1 MRATVIDCSDR
12 VKHEAECVPLSKAV
26 FLLQGLIPITTIFNE
41 YRRIIMGQQ
50 QLLLV
55 ILVTILVGIA
65 TVVAMNVFGGA
76 AEDANRD
83 AVRQDIMQGATTAQ
97 AIYARPVML
106 DGAGGD
112 FSDIPGDGTDAEK
125 LIRRLGMPITL
136 NGNEWSNA
144 NGTYAVS
151 NVEANSFRIT
161 GTPSSGGDNIV
172 AEVSYSTENGT
183 WDITWSPGNGSGGGD
198 GDGDG

>member
-1 MRATVIDCSDR
+1 
-12 VKHEAECVPLSKAV
+12 
-26 FLLQGLIPITTIFNE
+26 
-41 YRRIIMGQQ
+41 MGQQ

-83 AVRQDIMQGATTAQ
+83 MVRQDILQGATTAQ

-112 FSDIPGDGTDAEK
+112 FTEIPGNGTDAEK
-125 LIRRLGMPITL
+125 LISRLGMPITL
-136 NGNEWSNA
+136 EGDVWRNA
-144 NGTYAVS
+144 NGSYEVS
-151 NVEANSFRIT
+151 NVEENSFRIT
-161 GTPSSGGDNIV
+161 GTPSSGGEDIV
-172 AEVSYSTENGT
+172 ADVSYNTTSGS
-183 WDITWSPGNGSGGGD
+183 WDITWSPGTGSGD
-198 GDGDG
+198 GDEGGG

>member
-1 MRATVIDCSDR
+1 
-12 VKHEAECVPLSKAV
+12 
-26 FLLQGLIPITTIFNE
+26 
-41 YRRIIMGQQ
+41 MGQQ

-83 AVRQDIMQGATTAQ
+83 MVRQDILQGATSAQ

-112 FSDIPGDGTDAEK
+112 FTDIPGTGTDAEK
-125 LIRRLGMPITL
+125 LISRLGMPITL
-136 NGNEWSNA
+136 NGEVWSNA
-144 NGTYAVS
+144 NGTYDIS
-151 NVEANSFRIT
+151 NVAANSFRIT
-161 GTPSSGGDNIV
+161 GSPSSGGDAIV
-172 AEVSYSTENGT
+172 AEVSYNTTTST
-183 WDITWSPGNGSGGGD
+183 WDITWSPTAVE
-198 GDGDG
+198 

>member
-1 MRATVIDCSDR
+1 
-12 VKHEAECVPLSKAV
+12 
-26 FLLQGLIPITTIFNE
+26 
-41 YRRIIMGQQ
+41 MGQQ

-83 AVRQDIMQGATTAQ
+83 MVRQDILQGATTAQ

-112 FSDIPGDGTDAEK
+112 FTELPGDGSDAEK
-125 LIRRLGMPITL
+125 LIRRLGMPITQT
-136 NGNEWSNA
+136 GDDWSNA
-144 NGTYAVS
+144 NGTYQVTD
-151 NVEANSFRIT
+151 VQRHSFRIE
-161 GTPSSGGDNIV
+161 GSPSSGGDNIV
-172 AEVSYSTENGT
+172 AEVSIDTTSNV
-183 WDITWSPGNGSGGGD
+183 WDILWSPGQ
-198 GDGDG
+198 